1 METLLKKIKYERLK
15 KIIFGFLSFLF
26 IYASLCVLFL
36 APILKI
42 NSNPDNRIII
52 PDVNI
57 DRYDDYEVVK
67 YSVDGVD
74 YQKIRTISKKEKN
87 TPIENLIF
95 SYRKDFPTKIYVEI
109 KDDSSQDLSS
119 TIFVLGIVCTIAFVL
134 IALFYIII
142 YNKYL
147 RILKNG
153 IVIETEIV
161 KHVNESYIVKWINA
175 ENNKAYYY
183 IFNTKSKKQK
193 WEEINNKIYLVVNKT
208 NYKEFF
214 VAGKEIISI

>member
-15 KIIFGFLSFLF
+15 KIIFGFFSFLF

-36 APILKI
+36 TPILKI
-42 NSNPDNRIII
+42 NSNSDNRIII
-52 PDVNI
+52 PNVNI

-161 KHVNESYIVKWINA
+161 KHVNESYIVKWINT

-193 WEEINNKIYLVVNKT
+193 WEEINNKIYLIVNKT